1 LLYEFRFPDIGEG
14 IHEGQLLEWRCRTGD
29 RVREGEILAVVETDK
44 VVAEMPSPKNGLVRQ
59 LGAQPGDTI
68 RVGQVLVRLELD
80 EPEAEVEGAI
90 VGHLEAGGDLLP
102 ESFEGRT
109 SAASV
114 PAPAPV
120 RRIQATPLAR
130 HLAAERGIDLGS
142 VAGSGPGGRVTR
154 ADVLQATP
162 QNHPEERTGNGLNRL
177 SATRLA
183 IARAMEQS
191 RLIPTALIHD
201 FAVVEELASLRRGLN
216 EEAEAARTPRLSFL
230 PFFLKAAA
238 LGLRRFPLLN
248 AHYLPEIES
257 TRALAEVNIG
267 IAVDGPEGLVV
278 PVIRGADTLSL
289 KQLQAEIDRLR
300 AAAAGRTL
308 ALEALRGGG
317 FTLTNFGSLGG
328 TYGRPLILPPQVAIL
343 GTGRV
348 HQAPVAEEGRVRAAQ
363 VLPLSLAFDHRVL
376 DGAYAT
382 RFLRF
387 FIDTISK
394 PYRLFTGG

>member
-14 IHEGQLLEWRCRTGD
+14 IHEGRLLEWRCRAGD
-29 RVREGEILAVVETDK
+29 RVREGEVLAVVETDK
-44 VVAEMPSPKNGLVRQ
+44 VVAEMPSPKSGLVRE

-68 RVGQVLVRLELD
+68 RVGQALVRLELD
-80 EPEAEVEGAI
+80 EPEEQAVGAI
-90 VGHLEAGGDLLP
+90 VGHLEDGSELLP
-102 ESFEGRT
+102 ESFEGRAP
-109 SAASV
+109 AAA
-114 PAPAPV
+114 PAPAPE

-130 HLAAERGIDLGS
+130 HLAAELGIDLGT
-142 VAGSGPGGRVTR
+142 VRGSGPGGRVTR
-154 ADVLQATP
+154 ADLLQAARRDRR
-162 QNHPEERTGNGLNRL
+162 EERAGDGLSRL

-183 IARAMEQS
+183 IARTMEQS

-201 FAVVEELASLRRGLN
+201 FAVVEELASLRRALN
-216 EEAEAARTPRLSFL
+216 EEAEAARRPRLSFL

-248 AHYLPEIES
+248 AHYLPELES
-257 TRALAEVNIG
+257 TRVLAEVNIG

-289 KQLQAEIDRLR
+289 RELQAEIDRLG
-300 AAAAGRTL
+300 AEAAGRTL
-308 ALEALRGGG
+308 RLEALRGGG

-348 HQAPVAEEGRVRAAQ
+348 HQAPVAEEGRVRAAL

-376 DGAYAT
+376 DGAYAA

-387 FIDTISK
+387 FMETISK